1 MTSEENQFIKKLEV
15 YFDET
20 FNDYTRNRVLSY
32 LEDYKKI
39 VQAKNPIVI
48 YKDKVREIEVIKE
61 IPISPKNIHSY
72 KAFITKK
79 DLIENAEDLCSIYEI
94 SMDEFMDSSGE
105 RIRNDVAK
113 VRKKF
118 CETIHSKYICT
129 NIMIAD
135 FLNVHH
141 STITYY
147 LIGKKI
153 RKFNVKKKV

>member
-15 YFDET
+15 YFDQD
-20 FNDYTRNRVLSY
+20 FNEYSKNRILGY

-48 YKDKVREIEVIKE
+48 YKDKVREVEVIKE
-61 IPISPKNIHSY
+61 IPINSKKIHSY

-79 DLIENAEDLCSIYEI
+79 ELIENAKELCSIYSI
-94 SMDEFMDSSGE
+94 SIEEFMDSSNIK
-105 RIRNDVAK
+105 IRCDIAK

-129 NIMIAD
+129 NIMLAD

-147 LIGKKI
+147 LYGKKQD
-153 RKFNVKKKV
+153 

>member
-20 FNDYTRNRVLSY
+20 FNDYTRNRILGY

-48 YKDKVREIEVIKE
+48 YKDKIKEVIKE
-61 IPISPKNIHSY
+61 IEVEPKKIYAYKPI
-72 KAFITKK
+72 ITKK
-79 DLIENAEDLCSIYEI
+79 ELMDNAKELCAAYDISIEDFL
-94 SMDEFMDSSGE
+94 DSSKV
-105 RIRNDVAK
+105 RIRCDIAK

-118 CETIHSKYICT
+118 CHTIHSKYICS
-129 NIMIAD
+129 NKILSD
-135 FLNVHH
+135 LLNVHH

-153 RKFNVKKKV
+153 RKFNVKQKA

>member
-1 MTSEENQFIKKLEV
+1 M
-15 YFDET
+15 
-20 FNDYTRNRVLSY
+20 
-32 LEDYKKI
+32 
-39 VQAKNPIVI
+39 
-48 YKDKVREIEVIKE
+48 
-61 IPISPKNIHSY
+61 
-72 KAFITKK
+72 
-79 DLIENAEDLCSIYEI
+79 IENAEDLCSIYEI
-94 SMDEFMDSSGE
+94 SFDEFMDSSGE

-129 NIMIAD
+129 NTMLAD

-153 RKFNVKKKV
+153 RKFNVKQKV